1 MLILVVV
8 VYSEA
13 DDNDDDDTDDG
24 GRDEMRVAM
33 TRRRSTVISI
43 NPSYSECWLA
53 GAGKEE
59 S

>member
-1 MLILVVV
+1 M
-8 VYSEA
+8 YSEA